1 MLLLTTLPTV
11 LLHDTYIALF
21 VTLKMYIASHSPLV
35 TWIAFSCV
43 GRHLSYWILYNS
55 FRTVDQ
61 CRTLGLTYHRAIDV
75 MNMLITIF
83 VTKNFV
89 VWTAVW
95 CKIRCRNKELKQ
107 WKKNSRWDIR
117 LSKLFSRIYLTLLK
131 VTIPFNQFKW
141 DKPLCTGLY
150 LWYSIFPWS
159 RYNFFHLGFLKPII

>member
-1 MLLLTTLPTV
+1 MQCLSIQICCGCIQIKNKLHLIIIWRVNKRCSNDYMLLLLTTLTT
-11 LLHDTYIALF
+11 LFLHDTYIASF

-43 GRHLSYWILYNS
+43 VRHLSYWILQNS

-61 CRTLGLTYHRAIDV
+61 CRTLCLTYHRAIDV

-95 CKIRCRNKELKQ
+95 CKIWCRNKELKQ
-107 WKKNSRWDIR
+107 WKKNSRWDMR
-117 LSKLFSRIYLTLLK
+117 LSKLFSR
-131 VTIPFNQFKW
+131 
-141 DKPLCTGLY
+141 LY
-150 LWYSIFPWS
+150 YTC
-159 RYNFFHLGFLKPII
+159 